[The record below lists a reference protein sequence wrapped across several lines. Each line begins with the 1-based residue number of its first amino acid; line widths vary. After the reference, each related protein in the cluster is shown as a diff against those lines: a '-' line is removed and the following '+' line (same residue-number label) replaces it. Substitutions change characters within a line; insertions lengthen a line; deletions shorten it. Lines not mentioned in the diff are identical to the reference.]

1 MHVLKMG
8 GMHFHQLNHMQMH
21 ECEHHG
27 IFFHRWNKISWVNGI
42 PLEEMS
48 LIINIGICGAK

>member
-1 MHVLKMG
+1 
-8 GMHFHQLNHMQMH
+8 MHFHQLNHMQMH